1 MNGWGNINF
10 VFAEQ
15 LEGELFFHRANGHRL
30 IKND

>member
-1 MNGWGNINF
+1 MAGGKYQF

-15 LEGELFFHRANGHRL
+15 LEEELFFHRANGHRL